1 MHVRI
6 FSIKRPGVYFKL
18 SLEDRFLFEFAV
30 YSGLLLLK
38 TIFLCLFLDSRV
50 SCLIPL
56 VFYNKNKRLGMYLQ
70 LPLQDPAFIRGPALN
85 RENTVYIE
93 AKATLDYILRKN
105 RNK

>member
-1 MHVRI
+1 
-6 FSIKRPGVYFKL
+6 
-18 SLEDRFLFEFAV
+18 
-30 YSGLLLLK
+30 
-38 TIFLCLFLDSRV
+38 
-50 SCLIPL
+50 
-56 VFYNKNKRLGMYLQ
+56 MYLQ